1 MRKAI
6 LLAFL
11 GIFANFASES
21 PSTTFRSCPGI
32 HQGPP
37 CAEVWQAS
45 AVFVGTAVRVS
56 VVPYQHF
63 PAPDYQEF
71 QKLTAVLK
79 VDEVFRG
86 EVGKEVV
93 FETADCYFPFKEGE
107 TYLVYAGK
115 EQDGKFVLQRS
126 VSRTRLISEA
136 AEDLAY
142 LRGLPAAPNGGRI
155 FGNVFD
161 HRQAA
166 TLRVLAEPY
175 VSDKPM
181 VGIRISAR
189 SGDRSFATVTDG
201 TGFYEF
207 TNLPEGKYTVRAD
220 LPAYLSGSQQI
231 ASVFNKGCAPL
242 RLSIQATGVI
252 AGRLVDG
259 DGKPIRNA
267 VVTIFSAEGVT
278 EEMLDLVKPGYT
290 TRDITDN
297 NGRFSFVRL
306 PGDRYFLA
314 VNLINEER
322 SADSPA
328 AELPRMF
335 YPGVREFRSAKV
347 IALDDGKELKD
358 LEFKLSANTNRR

>member
-1 MRKAI
+1 MRTAT

-11 GIFANFASES
+11 VIFANFASES
-21 PSTTFRSCPGI
+21 PSTTFRSCPGV

-37 CAEVWQAS
+37 CAEVWRS
-45 AVFVGTAVRVS
+45 DAVFVGTAVRVT
-56 VVPYQHF
+56 VVPFQHF

-115 EQDGKFVLQRS
+115 EQDGKFVLHRS

-142 LRGLPAAPNGGRI
+142 LRGLPNAPAGGRI

-166 TLRVLAEPY
+166 TLRVFAEPY
-175 VSDKPM
+175 VSNKPM
-181 VGIRISAR
+181 IGIKISAR
-189 SGDRSFATVTDG
+189 SGDRSFETVTDG

-207 TNLPEGKYTVRAD
+207 TNLPEGEYTVKAD
-220 LPAYLSGSQQI
+220 LPDYLSNSQEL
-231 ASVFNKGCAPL
+231 ARVHNKGCAPT

-252 AGRLVDG
+252 AGRLVDR
-259 DGKPIRNA
+259 DRKPIRNA
-267 VVTIFSAEGVT
+267 VVTVFSAEGVT
-278 EEMLDLVKPGYT
+278 EDMLDMVKPGYT
-290 TRDITDN
+290 TRDSTDN
-297 NGRFSFVRL
+297 NGMFSFVRL
-306 PGDRYFLA
+306 PGDRYYLA

-322 SADSPA
+322 LAGSDAAD
-328 AELPRMF
+328 LPRMF
-335 YPGVREFRSAKV
+335 YPGVREFRRAKL
-347 IALDDGKELKD
+347 IALDDGKDLKD
-358 LEFKLSANTNRR
+358 LEFKLSANTVRR